1 MGNRLSLPPCLHLP
15 TAESLVYLGGWV
27 RLVVGDACLTIG
39 GVAVG
44 LPTPAMDHAVYPTIA
59 FFVGLP
65 IPVMSPAEELLP
77 RQ

>member
-1 MGNRLSLPPCLHLP
+1 M
-15 TAESLVYLGGWV
+15 YLGGWA
-27 RLVVGDACLTIG
+27 RLVVGDARLTIG
-39 GVAVG
+39 GVAVE
-44 LPTPAMDHAVYPTIA
+44 LPIPAMDHAVYPTFA